1 MSHRK
6 SVVVITGASSGIGRA
21 TALGFAGQGACL
33 VLGAR
38 RAEAL
43 EDVAGQCREH
53 GARAIAV
60 PTDVTDPEAVQTLAD
75 RAVAE
80 FGRIDVWVN
89 NAAVSYFSPLLE
101 VPLEDVRRVLDVN
114 VMGCVHGTRAALP
127 VMRRQGRGVLVN
139 VSSVVAEISL
149 PYTSAYSM
157 SKAAVRALGVSLREE
172 LRLEGLGD
180 VQVCTVL
187 PASIDTP
194 FCRHAANYTGR
205 AARPV
210 APVSDARAVARAV
223 VGAARRPRRE
233 VVVGALGRSMVLQ
246 HRIAPGA
253 TEALIGRLM
262 PVLHLSNDHTTPG
275 TAGNLYEPCAD
286 PATASISGGW
296 AGRRRTFQRRAAAT
310 GLLIAAPL
318 VARRLLQ

>member
-1 MSHRK
+1 MPHRE
-6 SVVVITGASSGIGRA
+6 SVVVITGASSGVGRA
-21 TALGFAGQGACL
+21 TALHFAGPGVGLAL
-33 VLGAR
+33 AAR
-38 RAEAL
+38 RVKAL
-43 EDVAGQCREH
+43 EDVADQCRQR
-53 GARAIAV
+53 GALAITV

-101 VPLEDVRRVLDVN
+101 VPLQDVRQVLDVN
-114 VMGCVHGTRAALP
+114 VMGCVHGARAALP
-127 VMRRQGRGVLVN
+127 VMRRQGRGVLIN
-139 VSSVVAEISL
+139 ISSVVAEIPL

-157 SKAAVRALGVSLREE
+157 SKAAVRALGVSLRQE
-172 LRLEGLGD
+172 LRLEGLGH
-180 VQVCTVL
+180 VHVCTVV

-223 VGAARRPRRE
+223 MGAARRPRRE

-246 HRIAPGA
+246 HKMAPGP
-253 TEALIGRLM
+253 TESLIERLI
-262 PVLHLSNDHTTPG
+262 PVLHFSGEHTTVS
-275 TAGNLYEPCAD
+275 TAGNLYEPCPD
-286 PATASISGGW
+286 PATAKISGGW
-296 AGRRRTFQRRAAAT
+296 AGRRKTLQRRAAGA
-310 GLLIAAPL
+310 GLLIAGTLAT
-318 VARRLLQ
+318 RRLLR